1 MSPTCASPL
10 CKALTM
16 SVPVSTTLKLAST
29 PCCLKKPFSAPM
41 NIGRWPKLLAITTSS
56 LGSAIFSSRTGCA
69 SCAHSNAA
77 SARLQSHPQYLRV
90 HAVRGHAPTEH
101 RLNIVDDDIRH
112 LLAYFNSCTAEM
124 RLEHD

>member
-1 MSPTCASPL
+1 
-10 CKALTM
+10 M

-69 SCAHSNAA
+69 SCLYSNAA
-77 SARLQSHPQYLRV
+77 FARLQSGLQHLRV
-90 HAVRGHAPTEH
+90 NAVRGHAPTKQ
-101 RLNIVDDDIRH
+101 RLDIVDHDIRH
-112 LLAYFNSCTAEM
+112 LLAYLEGCTAEM
-124 RLEHD
+124 RLEHDVLQLL